1 MGVMYLNV
9 LPPLSADGS
18 EGLFSQVGVGWR
30 LKVSLR
36 QPVPVGV
43 FLLLHGGFP
52 LSRSFSSPLGAIGFT
67 VFFLLG
73 RRHGQVVVEYERCN
87 FIFETSSVLDVFR
100 LWTSPQSQLGQRPN
114 QGSLL
119 QPHLGVVAACS
130 FDVGWCHG
138 VGDAP
143 LAAMVWATLLQPPSS
158 RLPVG
163 SRQIFLGCELRRQW
177 QSGHHPAPHA
187 RALSRPLGFLLC

>member
-9 LPPLSADGS
+9 LPPLSADVS

-52 LSRSFSSPLGAIGFT
+52 LSRSFSSPLVPLGAIGFT

-100 LWTSPQSQLGQRPN
+100 LWTSPQSQLG
-114 QGSLL
+114 
-119 QPHLGVVAACS
+119 
-130 FDVGWCHG
+130 
-138 VGDAP
+138 
-143 LAAMVWATLLQPPSS
+143 
-158 RLPVG
+158 
-163 SRQIFLGCELRRQW
+163 
-177 QSGHHPAPHA
+177 
-187 RALSRPLGFLLC
+187 